1 MRVQM
6 LILWFKGLKNVA
18 NLVNVKKVGF
28 ARRVTRLAAGSP
40 FCEGRVTV
48 LADPTFLHINTLTRP
63 AGLTRSRRDNQ
74 EYVRALLALSKG
86 STIFSVDPAGG

>member
-1 MRVQM
+1 M

-18 NLVNVKKVGF
+18 NLVNVEKVGF

-40 FCEGRVTV
+40 FCEGRVTF

-63 AGLTRSRRDNQ
+63 AGSTRSRRDNQ
-74 EYVRALLALSKG
+74 EYVRALLALAKG
-86 STIFSVDPAGG
+86 STIFSVDSAGG

>member
-1 MRVQM
+1 M
-6 LILWFKGLKNVA
+6 A

-28 ARRVTRLAAGSP
+28 ARKATRLAAGSP

-74 EYVRALLALSKG
+74 EYVRSLLALAKG
-86 STIFSVDPAGG
+86 STIFSVDPAGR

>member
-1 MRVQM
+1 M
-6 LILWFKGLKNVA
+6 A

-74 EYVRALLALSKG
+74 EYVRALLALAKG
-86 STIFSVDPAGG
+86 STIFSVDSAGG

>member
-1 MRVQM
+1 M

-28 ARRVTRLAAGSP
+28 GRRVTRLAAGSP
-40 FCEGRVTV
+40 FCEGRVTF

-63 AGLTRSRRDNQ
+63 AGSTRLRRDNQ
-74 EYVRALLALSKG
+74 EYVRALLALAKG
-86 STIFSVDPAGG
+86 STIFSVESAGA

>member
-1 MRVQM
+1 M
-6 LILWFKGLKNVA
+6 LILLFKGLKNVA
-18 NLVNVKKVGF
+18 NLVNVKKVSL

-63 AGLTRSRRDNQ
+63 AGLTRSRQDNQ
-74 EYVRALLALSKG
+74 EYVRALQKG
-86 STIFSVDPAGG
+86 QLFFSVDPAGG

>member
-1 MRVQM
+1 M
-6 LILWFKGLKNVA
+6 A

-74 EYVRALLALSKG
+74 EYVRALLALAKG
-86 STIFSVDPAGG
+86 STIFSVDPAGR